1 MAAVSLTART
11 AATLLLLGGCKLVD
25 QTTFNPEAGR
35 PPAVAARPTPPA
47 PAPPALSGPTPLLT
61 VRGEAAPFDDAVRD
75 AVTAARAVRRDVAF
89 DVITV
94 VAADGTPGEQ
104 AARAR
109 DGAEGA
115 VQVAALIVAQ
125 GVPSGRVRLGA
136 RTERGITEREVRVYV
151 R

>member
-35 PPAVAARPTPPA
+35 SPAVVARPTPPA
-47 PAPPALSGPTPLLT
+47 PPAPSGPTPLLT
-61 VRGEAAPFDDAVRD
+61 VRGESAPFDDAVRE
-75 AVTAARAVRRDVAF
+75 AVAAARAVRRDVAF

-104 AARAR
+104 TARAR